1 VLATALLVLLLVNI
15 RNAWDL
21 AVALARRQTEH
32 NRQSRANLG
41 PSP

>member
-21 AVALARRQTEH
+21 ALALARRQTEH
-32 NRQSRANLG
+32 NRQSRANPG
-41 PSP
+41 PPP